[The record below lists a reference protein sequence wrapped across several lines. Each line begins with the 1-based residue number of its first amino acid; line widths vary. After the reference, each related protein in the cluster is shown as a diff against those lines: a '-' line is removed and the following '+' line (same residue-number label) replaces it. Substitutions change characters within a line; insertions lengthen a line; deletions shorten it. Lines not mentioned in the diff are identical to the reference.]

1 MGEPNGPAPEMRE
14 PNLPAPDMV
23 ELDLTG
29 RQLGQ
34 FRLLRRLGQGAM
46 AEVYL
51 AEQLTLQRLVA
62 VKVLKH
68 RFASDPKAVAR
79 FQREA
84 RAAAALIHPNIVQI
98 YEVGCSDGIHFIA
111 QEYVQGE
118 NLRQWLARHGAPDVP
133 TALSILKQTASA
145 LAKAAELGVIHRDIK
160 PENILISRTGEVKVT
175 DFGLARILTQPEVV
189 SLTQAGM
196 TLGTP
201 LYMSPE
207 QLEGKPV
214 DSRSDIY
221 SLGVTC
227 YQMLSGQAP
236 FTGETILSLAFQ
248 HLHKEPTP
256 LESLCPHLPVGLCRV
271 VHKML
276 AKSPQQRYCSPQEL
290 LSDLAK
296 LEDQIRGR
304 GSQEEELVCTAGPPI
319 SVGPGPE
326 TLEVLTQRVSML
338 MRQERGKRAIRWAWR
353 IVWLGGIICAF
364 WGGIWW
370 GFWLGERPSLV
381 ADTPPPNVL
390 IPQQESA
397 LRQWFYAAE
406 LNTEEAWQS
415 VIEYFPEKPYLVFRA
430 KQQLARLYLREG
442 RYTEAMK
449 IFEEFILLGEPDSE
463 MRAYGLAGQCSIY
476 TLEGQYREAA
486 GLLVQLWPIRQQL
499 KDRQMQQ
506 LLAHAVQKLRTEL
519 GGQTTQEWR
528 QWLNQRVSPS
538 P

>member
-1 MGEPNGPAPEMRE
+1 MAEPNFS
-14 PNLPAPDMV
+14 APDMA
-23 ELDLTG
+23 EPDLTG
-29 RQLGQ
+29 RQVGH
-34 FRLLRRLGQGAM
+34 FRLLRRLGQGGM

-62 VKVLKH
+62 VKVLKS
-68 RFASDPKAVAR
+68 RLAADPKAVAR

-118 NLRQWLARHGAPDVP
+118 NLRQWLARHGSPDVP
-133 TALSILKQTASA
+133 TAISIIKQAALA

-160 PENILISRTGEVKVT
+160 PENILISRSGEVKIT
-175 DFGLARILTQPEVV
+175 DFGLARILTEPETLT
-189 SLTQAGM
+189 LTQTGM
-196 TLGTP
+196 TVGTP

-207 QLEGKPV
+207 QLEGKPL

-236 FTGETILSLAFQ
+236 FTGETVLSLAFQ

-256 LESLCPHLPVGLCRV
+256 LESLCPHLPTGLCRV

-276 AKSPQQRYCSPQEL
+276 AKSPQQRYGSPQEL
-290 LSDLAK
+290 LVDLHK
-296 LEDQIRGR
+296 LEEQLQGQRG
-304 GSQEEELVCTAGPPI
+304 EEEESVPSPGARTSAPAGPEP
-319 SVGPGPE
+319 
-326 TLEVLTQRVSML
+326 LEVLTQRVSML
-338 MRQERGKRAIRWAWR
+338 MRQERSARIRGWLWR
-353 IVWLGGIICAF
+353 ILWIGGILGAF
-364 WGGIWW
+364 GGGIWG
-370 GFWLGERPSLV
+370 GFRLAERPSLV

-442 RYTEAMK
+442 RYPEAMK
-449 IFEEFILLGEPDSE
+449 IFEEFTLLGEPDSE
-463 MRAYGLAGQCSIY
+463 MRAYGLAGQCTIY

-486 GLLVQLWPIRQQL
+486 GVLVQLWPIRQQVQ
-499 KDRQMQQ
+499 DRQMLQ
-506 LLAHAVQKLRTEL
+506 LLAHAVQKLRSEL
-519 GGQTTQEWR
+519 GTQTTQEWQ
-528 QWLNQRVSPS
+528 QWLNRRVSPS